1 VTYSIIARC
10 PRTGR
15 FGVGSTTFSMACGR
29 RNESVR
35 PNVGI
40 SKSQAYYLRHV
51 DPLALNLLE
60 QGHTPQHVMRVLAA
74 GDPDFDYRQFGI
86 IDRYDNVVAHTGPGC
101 NQWAGHIVGP
111 HYAAY
116 GNGLAGPQTVEG
128 IVQGFLAAPQAPLEE
143 RLMMALEGGR
153 DAGGQMSAGRKRP
166 ERSAW
171 IRVTGERNLPE
182 IDVRV
187 DLLRDGTVAE
197 LRRILEAFKRRREYY
212 DSRCTR
218 PGDATPEED
227 VEAAL
232 AREGGSFIGGAT
244 ELTG

>member
-1 VTYSIIARC
+1 MTYSIIARC
-10 PRTGR
+10 PHTGR

-51 DPLALNLLE
+51 DPLALNMLAD
-60 QGHTPQHVMRVLAA
+60 GHTPQHIMRLLAA
-74 GDPDFDYRQFGI
+74 DDPDFDYRQFGI

-101 NQWAGHIVGP
+101 NQWAGHLVGP

-116 GNGLAGPQTVEG
+116 GNGLAGAQTVEG
-128 IVQGFLAAPQAPLEE
+128 IVRGFLAAPDAPLED
-143 RLMMALEGGR
+143 RLLMALEGGR

-171 IRVTGERNLPE
+171 IRVTGACDLPE

-187 DLLRDGTVAE
+187 DLHDRTVAE

-212 DSRCTR
+212 EERCAR
-218 PGDATPEED
+218 PGEVVPEAEF
-227 VEAAL
+227 ETTL
-232 AREGGSFIGGAT
+232 K
-244 ELTG
+244 